1 MNDNLSHDESTAASK
16 LIDVLLAYNRT
27 ISVHDG
33 ECWTVVNST
42 NRAFIL
48 DAMATTEMDTLKIRE
63 ADETFI
69 GTMLLVYGNAPD
81 ELVADHSDNPIT
93 EELWNKWQ
101 ATL

>member
-1 MNDNLSHDESTAASK
+1 MNASLSHDESIAAGK
-16 LIDVLLAYNRT
+16 LIDILLADNRT
-27 ISVHDG
+27 VSVHDG
-33 ECWTVVNST
+33 EYWTVVNST
-42 NRAFIL
+42 NRDTIL
-48 DAMATTEMDTLKIRE
+48 DAMATTELDTLKIRE
-63 ADETFI
+63 ADETFV